1 MSRVH
6 GIVFDANLPSVGG
19 YGIYFLDE
27 IFLRSAETNILEP
40 YSDDYGQLICD
51 AYSILTAYL

>member
-6 GIVFDANLPSVGG
+6 GIVFNANLPSIRG

-27 IFLRSAETNILEP
+27 IFLSAETNVLET
-40 YSDDYGQLICD
+40 YSNDYGQLICD